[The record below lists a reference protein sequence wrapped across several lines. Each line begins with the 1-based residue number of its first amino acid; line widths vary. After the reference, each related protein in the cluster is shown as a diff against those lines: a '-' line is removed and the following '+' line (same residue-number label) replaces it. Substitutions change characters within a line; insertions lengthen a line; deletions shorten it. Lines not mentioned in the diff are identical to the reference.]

1 MKRILFFL
9 MAATYSVVLQAA
21 KAHPQ
26 PFTVTQSDGT
36 QLTVTFHGDED
47 FHYYTTTDGVIL
59 FRDGNGYYVA
69 NIDNNGNISATGQLA
84 HNLSVR
90 SAQEKTLAESQSKG
104 LFFAAASRKSDVA
117 KSARLKSAKAAPSL
131 FPHEGTPKVLV
142 VLAEFS
148 DVKFQIENP
157 EKAFNQY
164 LNAQTGEIENLGNGN
179 RRNYGS
185 VAQYFDDMSFG
196 KFRPQFDVY
205 GPITLDKPLAYYGE
219 GKDDRMD
226 LLLPD
231 VCKKVDADVDFTQY
245 AHDGYVDLIYVI
257 YAGYSASWG
266 GNTEECIWPK
276 SGTKPG
282 VGQYDG
288 VTVYRYGVSNEL
300 NYTPTYEYNGE
311 KANIINGIGLFC
323 HEFSHCMGMPD
334 LYVTVNDATI
344 AHANNQEMEYWSI
357 MDAGTYLA
365 NGYRPSAYTAWE
377 REFFDWY
384 NIETLDKPAFVELK
398 PIDEEGGKA
407 YRIKNDNDAIGNEY
421 YVVENIQNTN
431 WNGSQF
437 GHGMLAIH
445 VDYDANAFSLSSN
458 SVNNRQGQPRMT
470 VLAADGTL
478 LNEANATS
486 GSQFKEEAAGDPF
499 PGKAEVTEL
508 TDDTDV
514 KPIIYTGD
522 KLGKPIY
529 DIQESEDGVITF
541 KYLDPTITGIKDAI
555 VETEQKT
562 NKIYTLDGRFVG
574 TTTDGLNKGI
584 YIIGNKKVVIK

>member
-9 MAATYSVVLQAA
+9 MAVAYSVVLQAA

-36 QLTVTFHGDED
+36 QLTVTFHGNED

-205 GPITLDKPLAYYGE
+205 GTY
-219 GKDDRMD
+219 
-226 LLLPD
+226 
-231 VCKKVDADVDFTQY
+231 
-245 AHDGYVDLIYVI
+245 
-257 YAGYSASWG
+257 
-266 GNTEECIWPK
+266 NT
-276 SGTKPG
+276 
-282 VGQYDG
+282 
-288 VTVYRYGVSNEL
+288 
-300 NYTPTYEYNGE
+300 
-311 KANIINGIGLFC
+311 
-323 HEFSHCMGMPD
+323 
-334 LYVTVNDATI
+334 
-344 AHANNQEMEYWSI
+344 
-357 MDAGTYLA
+357 
-365 NGYRPSAYTAWE
+365 
-377 REFFDWY
+377 
-384 NIETLDKPAFVELK
+384 
-398 PIDEEGGKA
+398 
-407 YRIKNDNDAIGNEY
+407 
-421 YVVENIQNTN
+421 
-431 WNGSQF
+431 
-437 GHGMLAIH
+437 
-445 VDYDANAFSLSSN
+445 
-458 SVNNRQGQPRMT
+458 
-470 VLAADGTL
+470 
-478 LNEANATS
+478 
-486 GSQFKEEAAGDPF
+486 
-499 PGKAEVTEL
+499 
-508 TDDTDV
+508 
-514 KPIIYTGD
+514 
-522 KLGKPIY
+522 
-529 DIQESEDGVITF
+529 
-541 KYLDPTITGIKDAI
+541 
-555 VETEQKT
+555 
-562 NKIYTLDGRFVG
+562 
-574 TTTDGLNKGI
+574 
-584 YIIGNKKVVIK
+584 